1 MGREKK
7 RGKKEEVGVLAEY
20 FAEIFLFILN
30 CFLWGYIWFETPL
43 LQSYY
48 RPGNAHKSGSVIR

>member
-1 MGREKK
+1 MSVDSEKAT
-7 RGKKEEVGVLAEY
+7 GKKSEPGWLAEY

-30 CFLWGYIWFETPL
+30 CILWGYLWFETPL

-48 RPGNAHKSGSVIR
+48 

>member
-1 MGREKK
+1 MKQRHAGRENVYEKQEAGWL
-7 RGKKEEVGVLAEY
+7 REY

-30 CFLWGYIWFETPL
+30 CILWGYLWFETPL

-48 RPGNAHKSGSVIR
+48 

>member
-1 MGREKK
+1 MKQMPADRDKAYGKQEE
-7 RGKKEEVGVLAEY
+7 RGWLREY

-48 RPGNAHKSGSVIR
+48 